1 MRIDTVPKARKTDY
15 RYDLLSAGHCRF
27 SQPPL
32 LKLPLVPASM
42 VRHTGC
48 PSGRVQILNHPTTS
62 RYLEGSHL
70 TLWAIEVHC
79 DMILNLLTGCW
90 KSGNSGKIFQRH
102 AARLRTRGLERMCLQ
117 GYEVACSASVGVLS
131 WTVWQ
136 ERDRKQLGFLLCITA
151 RDGNVALAGL
161 TWNRRLLA
169 QRLPR

>member
-1 MRIDTVPKARKTDY
+1 MVPKARKTDY
-15 RYDLLSAGHCRF
+15 RYDLLSAGHCQF
-27 SQPPL
+27 SQPSL
-32 LKLPLVPASM
+32 LKLPLVSASM
-42 VRHTGC
+42 VRHRGC

-62 RYLEGSHL
+62 HYLEGSHL
-70 TLWAIEVHC
+70 SLWAIEVHC

-90 KSGNSGKIFQRH
+90 KSGDSGKIFQRH

-117 GYEVACSASVGVLS
+117 GYEVACWASGRVLS